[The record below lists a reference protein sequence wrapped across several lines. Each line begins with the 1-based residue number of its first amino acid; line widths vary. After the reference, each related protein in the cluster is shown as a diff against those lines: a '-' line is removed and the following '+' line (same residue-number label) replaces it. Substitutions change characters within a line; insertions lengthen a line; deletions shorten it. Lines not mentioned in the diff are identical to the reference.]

1 MPIAGRRRTSSCSG
15 NRADHG
21 QYRSGDPLKKKVASV
36 FLESFLFYS
45 GFYLPMYWSSRAKL
59 TNTADMIRLI
69 IRDEAVHGY
78 YIGYKFQRGLERLGG
93 TRSRRSRTSPSILL
107 FELYDNEAKYT
118 EALYDGVGLT
128 EDVKKFLHY
137 NANKALMNLGY
148 EALFPAEACKVN
160 PAILSALS
168 PNADENHDFFS
179 GSGSS
184 YVIGKALRGDGGRG
198 LGFPPAMAQVEN
210 AGLFADVDKATLDQV
225 PSEFRPSTGKWT
237 GIAARST
244 VLVYDKNKISDDQL
258 PKSMLDLA
266 KPEWKGKWAAS
277 PSGADFQA
285 IVAALLEL
293 KGEAATE
300 EWLKGMKD
308 NFKAYKG
315 NSTAM
320 KAVNAGEVDAALI
333 YHYYYYG
340 DQAKTGENSKNVTP
354 YFFKNQDPGAF
365 LSVSGGGVLKSAK
378 NAAAAQAFLKFIT
391 GKQGQEVLKNGTSFE
406 YAIASQVD
414 ANAKLVPIKDLQA
427 PTVDPA
433 KLNSAKVT
441 ELMTKAGLL

>member
-1 MPIAGRRRTSSCSG
+1 MNIPKKALAGIALAATAALGLSACGSNAGSAPASSGSASG
-15 NRADHG
+15 GAVSGEITVYNAQHDTLTKEWVDAFTKETGVKVTIRQGSDTELSNQIVQEGQASPAD
-21 QYRSGDPLKKKVASV
+21 V
-36 FLESFLFYS
+36 FL
-45 GFYLPMYWSSRAKL
+45 
-59 TNTADMIRLI
+59 
-69 IRDEAVHGY
+69 
-78 YIGYKFQRGLERLGG
+78 
-93 TRSRRSRTSPSILL
+93 
-107 FELYDNEAKYT
+107 T
-118 EALYDGVGLT
+118 E
-128 EDVKKFLHY
+128 
-137 NANKALMNLGY
+137 N
-148 EALFPAEACKVN
+148 
-160 PAILSALS
+160 S
-168 PNADENHDFFS
+168 
-179 GSGSS
+179 
-184 YVIGKALRGDGGRG
+184 
-198 LGFPPAMAQVEN
+198 PAMAQVEN

-225 PSEFRPSTGKWT
+225 PAEFRPSTGKWT

-300 EWLKGMKD
+300 EWLKGMKE

-378 NAAAAQAFLKFIT
+378 NADAAQAFLKFIT